1 MKASEKRTE
10 FVEVIKFVNSL
21 HACWLGTVAIQQI
34 QFKILLIA
42 FKSQI
47 GLKPLDPF
55 GTGKQKKVHRFTN
68 SLQGLQ
74 KVMVKDFS

>member
-47 GLKPLDPF
+47 GLTPSYIANLLVPYAPSRTLRSFAK
-55 GTGKQKKVHRFTN
+55 
-68 SLQGLQ
+68 SLLTI
-74 KVMVKDFS
+74 